1 MRNSSGVVSILVTS
15 GVLFWSSISQATGL
29 GPYEDRIASGNTYV
43 GLLRQP
49 WPARKTDSGQGV
61 KVSDMQGLHR
71 SIEKTEHYQPHAK
84 RRFCQT
90 RRTWYWVY
98 FDYKGKDYLK
108 AVNAFEKAAPGTS
121 TFIDP
126 HPRAKTYGTSWLQME
141 WICYIRGVMDSEIP
155 AKSKAATV
163 TRVIP
168 EREELYRTLHQTV
181 WPGVIDQL
189 ARTNNRN
196 LSIFLAEIGD
206 EIYEFLYLEYVG
218 NDAAADGKSS
228 KSDPCTLRW
237 WKLTDACQDPLPEVK
252 TGTWAGMDTVVK

>member
-1 MRNSSGVVSILVTS
+1 MRNLSGVVSILVTS
-15 GVLFWSSISQATGL
+15 GVLFWSSISLATGL
-29 GPYEDRIASGNTYV
+29 GPYEDRIASGNTHV
-43 GLLRQP
+43 GLLA
-49 WPARKTDSGQGV
+49 PAMAGKEADLDQALKCLTCKDCTEALKKQNITNLSAQK
-61 KVSDMQGLHR
+61 KVLPDN
-71 SIEKTEHYQPHAK
+71 K
-84 RRFCQT
+84 
-90 RRTWYWVY
+90 TWYWVY

-126 HPRAKTYGTSWLQME
+126 HPRAKNYGTSWLQME

-168 EREELYRTLHQTV
+168 KMEELYRSLHQAV

-218 NDAAADGKSS
+218 NDAAADDKSS
-228 KSDPCTLRW
+228 KPDPCTLRW

-252 TGTWAGMDTVVK
+252 TGTWAGMDTVIK